1 MTALRIELL
10 TAGGPVEPSTGG
22 VLPAAAPR
30 PRRRGHVLLRR
41 LAGGAAVLIPIVFL
55 SSFITYCLGALAN
68 SDVAATI
75 LGQDGATPD
84 AVARLNRA
92 LGLDRPLLAQY
103 WHWLTQAARGD
114 LGRSYFT
121 QIPVAQSISQ
131 RLPVDLSI
139 AVLALLLAVLIGGG
153 AGTVAAVRRGGWTD
167 RAVTAACSAVSTLP
181 AFVIGIALVVIFA
194 VTLHLLPANGYVGP
208 ATSVPQWLTYIALP
222 SFALSLQVSA
232 DVARQLRT
240 CLVSVLEQNYITGA
254 KVRGLP
260 YRRVLVR
267 HALRNAAGPALV
279 VLGNDFPVMLAG
291 AVAAEAVF
299 SLPGLGQLLLESA
312 QTRDIPVVQGLLLVI
327 SCFVIVVNLLVNTTL
342 NWLQRAEPGTAT

>member
-1 MTALRIELL
+1 MAAISLASPSATGTLVAL
-10 TAGGPVEPSTGG
+10 
-22 VLPAAAPR
+22 APR
-30 PRRRGHVLLRR
+30 PRRGAVLFAR
-41 LAGGAAVLIPIVFL
+41 LAGGLGVLVPIVFL
-55 SSFITYCLGALAN
+55 SSFITFSLGALSN
-68 SDVAATI
+68 SDVGATI
-75 LGQDGATPD
+75 LGQDAATPA

-92 LGLDRPLLAQY
+92 LGLNRPLVMQY
-103 WHWLTQAARGD
+103 WHWLTQAARGN
-114 LGRSYFT
+114 LGTSYFT

-139 AVLALLLAVLIGGG
+139 AVLAVILAIFIGGG
-153 AGTVAAVRRGGWTD
+153 AGTIAAVRRGGWFD
-167 RAVTAACSAVSTLP
+167 RGVTAVCSAVSTLP
-181 AFVIGIALVVIFA
+181 AFVIGIALVAIFA

-208 ATSVPQWLTYIALP
+208 TTSVPQWLKYIILP
-222 SFALSLQVSA
+222 AFALSLQVSA
-232 DVARQLRT
+232 DIARQLRT
-240 CLVSVLEQNYITGA
+240 SLVSVLEQNYIIGA

-260 YRRVLVR
+260 YRRILIR

-327 SCFVIVVNLLVNTTL
+327 SVFVIVVNLLVNTTL
-342 NWLQRAEPGTAT
+342 NWLYRTEPGTVT

>member
-1 MTALRIELL
+1 MAVISLQL
-10 TAGGPVEPSTGG
+10 AGTGVAG
-22 VLPAAAPR
+22 AAAPR
-30 PRRRGHVLLRR
+30 PRRARILLSR
-41 LAGGAAVLIPIVFL
+41 LAGGLGVLVPIVFL
-55 SSFITYCLGALAN
+55 SSFLTYSLGALSN

-75 LGQDGATPD
+75 LGQDAATPA

-92 LGLDRPLLAQY
+92 LGLDRPLIVQY
-103 WHWLTQAARGD
+103 WHWLTQAARGN
-114 LGRSYFT
+114 LGVSYFT

-139 AVLALLLAVLIGGG
+139 AVLAVLLAVVIGGS
-153 AGTVAAVRRGGWTD
+153 AGTIAAVRRGGWFD
-167 RAVTAACSAVSTLP
+167 RGVTAACSAVSTLP
-181 AFVIGIALVVIFA
+181 AFVIGIALVAIFA

-208 ATSVPQWLTYIALP
+208 TTSVPQWLKYIILP

-232 DVARQLRT
+232 DIARQLRT
-240 CLVSVLEQNYITGA
+240 SLVSVLEQNYITGA
-254 KVRGLP
+254 RVRGLP
-260 YRRVLVR
+260 YRRILIR

-327 SCFVIVVNLLVNTTL
+327 SVFVIVVNLLVNTTL
-342 NWLQRAEPGTAT
+342 NWLYRTEPGVVT

>member
-1 MTALRIELL
+1 MAVL
-10 TAGGPVEPSTGG
+10 TLAPSAGGVAGAT
-22 VLPAAAPR
+22 A
-30 PRRRGHVLLRR
+30 PRRRRGRVLLTR
-41 LAGGAAVLIPIVFL
+41 LASGIGVLIPIVFL
-55 SSFITYCLGALAN
+55 SSFITYSLGALSN
-68 SDVAATI
+68 SNVGATI
-75 LGQDGATPD
+75 LGQDAATPA
-84 AVARLNRA
+84 AVAKLNRA
-92 LGLDRPLLAQY
+92 LGLDKPLIVQY
-103 WHWLTQAARGD
+103 WHWLTQAAQGN
-114 LGRSYFT
+114 LGTSYFT

-139 AVLALLLAVLIGGG
+139 AVLAIVLAVFIGGS
-153 AGTVAAVRRGGWTD
+153 AGTIAAVRRGGWFD

-181 AFVIGIALVVIFA
+181 AFVVGIALVSIFA
-194 VTLHLLPANGYVGP
+194 VTIHLLPASGYVGP
-208 ATSVPQWLTYIALP
+208 TTSVPQWLKYIILP

-240 CLVSVLEQNYITGA
+240 SLVTVLDQNYITGA

-260 YRRVLVR
+260 YRRILIR

-279 VLGNDFPVMLAG
+279 VLGADFPVMLAG

-327 SCFVIVVNLLVNTTL
+327 STFVIVANLIVNVAL
-342 NWLQRAEPGTAT
+342 NWLYRTDSGVGA

>member
-1 MTALRIELL
+1 MAVISLASPSASGAVGAL
-10 TAGGPVEPSTGG
+10 
-22 VLPAAAPR
+22 APR
-30 PRRRGHVLLRR
+30 PRRSAVLLAR
-41 LAGGAAVLIPIVFL
+41 LAGGLGVLVPIVFL
-55 SSFITYCLGALAN
+55 SSFITFSLGALSN
-68 SDVAATI
+68 SDVGATI
-75 LGQDGATPD
+75 LGQDAATPA
-84 AVARLNRA
+84 AVAKLNRA
-92 LGLDRPLLAQY
+92 LGLNRPLVVQY
-103 WHWLTQAARGD
+103 WHWLTQAARGN
-114 LGRSYFT
+114 LGTSYFT

-139 AVLALLLAVLIGGG
+139 AVLAVILAIFIGGG
-153 AGTVAAVRRGGWTD
+153 AGTIAAVRRGGWFD
-167 RAVTAACSAVSTLP
+167 RGVTAACSAVSTLP
-181 AFVIGIALVVIFA
+181 AFVIGIALVAIFA

-208 ATSVPQWLTYIALP
+208 TTSVPQWLKYIILP

-232 DVARQLRT
+232 DIARQLRT
-240 CLVSVLEQNYITGA
+240 SLVSVLEQNYIIGA

-260 YRRVLVR
+260 YRRVLIR

-327 SCFVIVVNLLVNTTL
+327 SVFVIVVNLLVNTTL
-342 NWLQRAEPGTAT
+342 NWLYRTEPGTVT

>member
-1 MTALRIELL
+1 MAVITLA
-10 TAGGPVEPSTGG
+10 TAGAPVATT
-22 VLPAAAPR
+22 PR
-30 PRRRGHVLLRR
+30 PRRALTALARLGGGLGVL
-41 LAGGAAVLIPIVFL
+41 VPVVFL
-55 SSFITYCLGALAN
+55 SSFITYSLGALSN

-75 LGQDGATPD
+75 LGQDAATPA

-92 LGLDRPLLAQY
+92 LGLDQPLLVQY
-103 WHWLTQAARGD
+103 WHWLAKAVRGN
-114 LGRSYFT
+114 LGVSYFT

-139 AVLALLLAVLIGGG
+139 AVLAVLLAVVIGGG
-153 AGTVAAVRRGGWTD
+153 AGTIAAVRRGGWFD
-167 RAVTAACSAVSTLP
+167 RAVTAASSAVSTLP
-181 AFVIGIALVVIFA
+181 AFVIGIALVAIFA

-208 ATSVPQWLTYIALP
+208 TTSIAQWLKYIILP

-232 DVARQLRT
+232 DIARQLRT
-240 CLVSVLEQNYITGA
+240 SLVSVLEQNYITGA

-260 YRRVLVR
+260 YRRILVR

-327 SCFVIVVNLLVNTTL
+327 STFVIVVNLIVNTTL
-342 NWLQRAEPGTAT
+342 NWLYRADPGAVT

>member
-1 MTALRIELL
+1 MAVITFASPSASGAAGAL
-10 TAGGPVEPSTGG
+10 
-22 VLPAAAPR
+22 APR
-30 PRRRGHVLLRR
+30 ARRGRVVLAR
-41 LAGGAAVLIPIVFL
+41 LAGGLGVLVPIIFL
-55 SSFITYCLGALAN
+55 SSFITFSLGALSN
-68 SDVAATI
+68 SDVGATI
-75 LGQDGATPD
+75 LGQDAATPA
-84 AVARLNRA
+84 AVAKLNRA
-92 LGLDRPLLAQY
+92 LGLDRPLVVQY
-103 WHWLTQAARGD
+103 WHWLTQAARGN
-114 LGRSYFT
+114 LGTSYFT

-139 AVLALLLAVLIGGG
+139 AVLAVLLAVVIGGS
-153 AGTVAAVRRGGWTD
+153 AGTIAAVRRGGWFD
-167 RAVTAACSAVSTLP
+167 RGVTAVCSAVSTLP
-181 AFVIGIALVVIFA
+181 AFVIGIALVAIFA

-208 ATSVPQWLTYIALP
+208 TTSVPQWLKYIILP

-240 CLVSVLEQNYITGA
+240 SLVSVLEQNYIIGA

-260 YRRVLVR
+260 YRRILIR

-327 SCFVIVVNLLVNTTL
+327 STFVIVVNLLVNTTL
-342 NWLQRAEPGTAT
+342 NWLYRTEPGTVT